1 MKAII
6 WNIRGLRKKSRVRQ
20 LRELIQSEDAEVVGI
35 HETIKKDFSDRELES
50 LAPRGGFSWR
60 WTPARG
66 HSGGILLG
74 VKEDVLHIKNWESNE
89 FYVGATIRHRLLN
102 IRWDFITVYGP
113 ADHNHSADFLDS
125 LTNRCETATLPY
137 LLGGDFNLIRCNA
150 DKSSGV
156 GDARLMD
163 MFNNFIEKFELRELH
178 RGGSKYTWTN
188 KQEVPIQSN
197 IDRVLVSTE
206 WEEKF
211 PLATLTSLTR
221 LGSDHNPLLLHLGG
235 TL

>member
-1 MKAII
+1 
-6 WNIRGLRKKSRVRQ
+6 
-20 LRELIQSEDAEVVGI
+20 
-35 HETIKKDFSDRELES
+35 
-50 LAPRGGFSWR
+50 
-60 WTPARG
+60 
-66 HSGGILLG
+66 
-74 VKEDVLHIKNWESNE
+74 
-89 FYVGATIRHRLLN
+89 
-102 IRWDFITVYGP
+102 
-113 ADHNHSADFLDS
+113 
-125 LTNRCETATLPY
+125 
-137 LLGGDFNLIRCNA
+137 
-150 DKSSGV
+150 
-156 GDARLMD
+156 MD

-235 TL
+235 GGHFEE